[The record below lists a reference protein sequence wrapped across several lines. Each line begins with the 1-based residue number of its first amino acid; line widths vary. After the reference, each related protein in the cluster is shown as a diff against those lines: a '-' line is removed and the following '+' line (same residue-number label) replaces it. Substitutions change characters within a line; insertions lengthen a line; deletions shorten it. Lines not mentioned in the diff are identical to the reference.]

1 MTHRPAILCWGS
13 QRLLLRYML
22 GGLLWTKRLQ
32 PCQGPSGPRLRRI
45 CVVVH
50 ESPQSILGSAENG
63 ILWRLGQE
71 RNRLHSRIWQLE
83 RTCVQPSSH
92 CHLRVKPWLC
102 GLEHFDISTK
112 QPHAATQ
119 RSIVTEFINRTTGVD
134 AVAHGLRL
142 SPACLLLLLSVV
154 RKKRCTYTHPVF
166 LTWMDLVLDVGKPA
180 KGIVQASAPLHV
192 SAGSSQPDDSASKGA
207 P

>member
-1 MTHRPAILCWGS
+1 MMTHRPAALCWGS

-22 GGLLWTKRLQ
+22 AGLPWTKRLQ

-50 ESPQSILGSAENG
+50 ESPQSIWGSAKNG

-134 AVAHGLRL
+134 AVAHGTAFESFLPIAPAVCRTEEAVHVDTSGLPYMDGSCPRCGQTCQGHRPGIGATPCQCRL
-142 SPACLLLLLSVV
+142 
-154 RKKRCTYTHPVF
+154 
-166 LTWMDLVLDVGKPA
+166 
-180 KGIVQASAPLHV
+180 
-192 SAGSSQPDDSASKGA
+192 
-207 P
+207 